1 MPTTPSPTQPARRTA
16 LAMLAA
22 AASFALLAAAG
33 PAWAVYPDK
42 PVRIVVPYSA
52 GGGTDSFARLVG
64 LELSKHLGQPV
75 VIDNKPGASGLL
87 GGAAVAQAA
96 ADGYT
101 LLVDQSSIATNP
113 MLYAKPP
120 YDLARDLTPVSL
132 GATLD
137 NVLLVTPG
145 LPARNVTELIALA
158 KSRPGKLNYA
168 STGIGTP
175 QHLAMEELKDKSG
188 TDIVHVPYKG
198 GNPGIVALSADE
210 VQMFFI
216 SVSTA
221 MPFVKSG
228 KVRAL
233 ANGGTRR
240 SPLLP
245 DVPTVGESGLPGF
258 QATGWLAFF
267 APAGTPA
274 AVVKR
279 LNADLAKA
287 LAAPALVES
296 LRQQG
301 FEPASGTPEALAALV
316 KREAE
321 QYGPIIRKGNIKV
334 E

>member
-1 MPTTPSPTQPARRTA
+1 MQSKLALLPLPRRAGLAVLVAASLALLSAAPAR
-16 LAMLAA
+16 AA
-22 AASFALLAAAG
+22 
-33 PAWAVYPDK
+33 YPDK

-52 GGGTDSFARLVG
+52 GGGTDTFARLVG
-64 LELSKHLGQPV
+64 IELARELGQPV
-75 VIDNKPGASGLL
+75 VIDNRPGASGLL
-87 GGAAVAQAA
+87 GGAAVAQSPP
-96 ADGYT
+96 DGYT
-101 LLVDQSSIATNP
+101 LLVDQSSIATNAL
-113 MLYAKPP
+113 LYARPP
-120 YDLARDLTPVSL
+120 YDVTRDLAPVSL

-137 NVLLVTPG
+137 NVLLVNPN
-145 LPARNVTELIALA
+145 LPARNVSERLRLA
-158 KSRPGKLNYA
+158 KAQPGRLNYA

-175 QHLAMEELKDKSG
+175 QHLAMEVLKADSG

-221 MPFVKSG
+221 MPFVKAG

-233 ANGGTRR
+233 ASGGTKR

-245 DVPTVGESGLPGF
+245 DVPTVAESGLPGF

-274 AVVKR
+274 AVVGR
-279 LNADLAKA
+279 INAALAKA
-287 LAAPALVES
+287 LATPALVQG

-301 FEPASGTPEALAALV
+301 FEPASGTPEALSALV
-316 KREAE
+316 KHDMEL
-321 QYGPIIRKGNIKV
+321 YGPVIRKGNIKV

>member
-1 MPTTPSPTQPARRTA
+1 MPSFVSALRGTRRTA
-16 LAMLAA
+16 LALAAGTLAALAALPAA
-22 AASFALLAAAG
+22 AA
-33 PAWAVYPDK
+33 YPDR

-52 GGGTDSFARLVG
+52 GGGTDTFARLVG
-64 LELSKHLGQPV
+64 QELGRQLGQSV
-75 VIDNKPGASGLL
+75 VIDNRPGASGLL
-87 GGAAVAQAA
+87 GGAAVAQAP

-113 MLYAKPP
+113 LLYAKPP
-120 YDLARDLTPVSL
+120 YDVNRDLAPVGL

-137 NVLLVTPG
+137 NVLLVNPQ

-168 STGIGTP
+168 STGVGTP
-175 QHLAMEELKDKSG
+175 QHLAMEVIKDSSG

-198 GNPGIVALSADE
+198 GNPGIVALAADE

-233 ANGGTRR
+233 ASGGTQR

-245 DVPTVGESGLPGF
+245 EVPTVSESGLPGF

-274 AVVKR
+274 PVIR
-279 LNADLAKA
+279 QLNAALAKA
-287 LAAPALVES
+287 LAVPALVDG

-301 FEPASGTPEALAALV
+301 FEPAPGTPEALGALV
-316 KREAE
+316 KRDQA
-321 QYGPIIRKGNIKV
+321 QYGPVIRKANIKV